1 MCYIVDMDKI
11 KRTAWDLAAAEFFD
25 SAIESKGLTN
35 KAIERMSDGR
45 MGYNR
50 VRDIRMGLRG
60 PMRLSELITLCTILQ
75 ISPTETLKKIIARAA
90 DIEAA
95 ESVSPAGER
104 LPVPPESPA
113 GTPAGTPADTTDDD
127 APLSMQ
133 EIMTMAANK
142 DPNRGLEAETPRD

>member
-1 MCYIVDMDKI
+1 MDKI

-75 ISPTETLKKIIARAA
+75 ISPTETLKKIIARAT
-90 DIEAA
+90 DEIEAA

-104 LPVPPESPA
+104 LPVPPVSPA
-113 GTPAGTPADTTDDD
+113 PSGTPADDAPDDD
-127 APLSMQ
+127 APLSAQ
-133 EIMTMAANK
+133 EIMTMAANT
-142 DPNRGLEAETPRD
+142 DPNRDAEAETPRD

>member
-25 SAIESKGLTN
+25 STIESKGLTN
-35 KAIERMSDGR
+35 KAIERVSDGR

-60 PMRLSELITLCTILQ
+60 PIRLSELITLCTILH

-90 DIEAA
+90 EIEAA
-95 ESVSPAGER
+95 ESASPVSVRGRRLIARRVMISSTVSPPTQRTMTWPQTGIRTRVSKPR
-104 LPVPPESPA
+104 LPMSRVMA
-113 GTPAGTPADTTDDD
+113 G
-127 APLSMQ
+127 
-133 EIMTMAANK
+133 
-142 DPNRGLEAETPRD
+142 R

>member
-1 MCYIVDMDKI
+1 MDKI

-60 PMRLSELITLCTILQ
+60 PIRLSELIKLCTILQ

-90 DIEAA
+90 DIEAT

-104 LPVPPESPA
+104 RSVA
-113 GTPAGTPADTTDDD
+113 GVGEGSTTTAQVTDDLID
-127 APLSMQ
+127 RIAAHP
-133 EIMTMAANK
+133 EDYDVAANK
-142 DPNRGLEAETPRD
+142 DPNKTLEAETPRD

>member
-60 PMRLSELITLCTILQ
+60 LMRLSELITLCTILQ
-75 ISPTETLKKIIARAA
+75 ISPTETLKKIIARAT
-90 DIEAA
+90 DEIEAA

-104 LPVPPESPA
+104 LPVVGVDEGP
-113 GTPAGTPADTTDDD
+113 TTDSQAGDD
-127 APLSMQ
+127 LIDRIAAHH
-133 EIMTMAANK
+133 EDYDVAANR
-142 DPNRGLEAETPRD
+142 DPNKTLEAETPRD

>member
-60 PMRLSELITLCTILQ
+60 PMRLSELITLCMILQ
-75 ISPTETLKKIIARAA
+75 ISPTETLRKIIARAA
-90 DIEAA
+90 DIKAA

-104 LPVPPESPA
+104 LPVVGVDEGP
-113 GTPAGTPADTTDDD
+113 TTDSQAGDD
-127 APLSMQ
+127 LIDRIAAHP
-133 EIMTMAANK
+133 EDYDVAANS
-142 DPNRGLEAETPRD
+142 DPSKTLEAETPRD